1 MKKFIKLTVFVIM
14 CLVISV
20 WGIAASALDINVTP
34 LDFDMDLLYGRNV
47 LEKMENG
54 EHLVDVYDTL
64 LQGIQTAKTDENGYI
79 NITMGVFD
87 LFDIDVTLEE
97 VDFVLLSLRY
107 DNPQLFWW
115 DHDEGT
121 RYSYFLDGEKKIVTS
136 LTIHSLYNTS
146 TDEGKAEF
154 DEAKNSFKEAA
165 DNLIKTADIKDGMS
179 EYEISLL
186 LHDAVVKHV
195 DYKAGSVND
204 HSAYGA
210 LIEKQSVCEGYAEL
224 YQYLL
229 YLCGI
234 QSHAVTGDAGGPHMW
249 NLVRIDG
256 EYYMSDPTHSEV
268 KDKPNVVSHE
278 YFNVTA
284 EKMRSEGRTFD
295 DNGYELPDCTATKA
309 NYYNHYFYNM
319 SNFKVQ
325 PNVENAI
332 TQLKYNGEARFH
344 YNGSGTYT
352 FDDFYSWAADND
364 NTIAKYFG
372 LNSWSL
378 GVSALKSEFV
388 MTISGIETIPLPEV
402 ANIPNIA
409 AICSDTGIT
418 VKPNS
423 AAGDVVICPVV
434 LGTTLSATDIQDILN
449 NTAVEVKEL
458 VNGKVVTGSKLD
470 YCDEE
475 AIIAVKGDIDLDGE
489 LSVFDANIAQKG
501 DSSFTAGYELQKM
514 VSDIDGNEITDATDA
529 QAIIDQIVS

>member
-1 MKKFIKLTVFVIM
+1 MKKFMKIIAFALICVVVSVFAVTV
-14 CLVISV
+14 S
-20 WGIAASALDINVTP
+20 AADIYDTSLP
-34 LDFDMDLLYGRNV
+34 YSKDLLYGRSA
-47 LEKMENG
+47 LAELENG
-54 EHLVDVYDTL
+54 NRHVELYDCIYK
-64 LQGIQTAKTDENGYI
+64 GIENRETEIDLKEFYMDFMLE
-79 NITMGVFD
+79 NITCGVVI
-87 LFDIDVTLEE
+87 LAY
-97 VDFVLLSLRY
+97 RY
-107 DNPQLFWW
+107 DNPQHFWV
-115 DHDEGT
+115 DYGKEDNFTVYYNSKGDC
-121 RYSYFLDGEKKIVTS
+121 YIKISYIDDVNKDTA
-136 LTIHSLYNTS
+136 
-146 TDEGKAEF
+146 KAEF
-154 DEAKNSFKEAA
+154 KAA
-165 DNLIKTADIKDGMS
+165 AEQLIIDAGVNNKMS
-179 EYEISLL
+179 QYEISLR
-186 LHDAVVKHV
+186 LHDAVVKYV

-210 LIEKQSVCEGYAEL
+210 LIEGESVCEGYAEL

-278 YFNVTA
+278 YFNVTT

-295 DNGYELPDCTATKA
+295 DNGYDLPDCTATKA
-309 NYYNHYFYNM
+309 YYYNNYFYNM

-344 YNGSGTYT
+344 YNGSGSYSFSAFGEWCSSNIGSIVAGLKFVEGTTQITYST
-352 FDDFYSWAADND
+352 LA
-364 NTIAKYFG
+364 
-372 LNSWSL
+372 L
-378 GVSALKSEFV
+378 GNEYIL
-388 MTISGIETIPLPEV
+388 TIPNVDTVEPPIIP
-402 ANIPNIA
+402 NIPNIA
-409 AICSDTGIT
+409 AVCCDTRIT

-423 AAGDVVICPVV
+423 VAGDVVICPVV
-434 LGTTLSATDIQDILN
+434 SGTTLSATDIQDLLN

-458 VNGKVVTGSKLD
+458 VDGKVVTGSKLD
-470 YCDEE
+470 YCGEE

-514 VSDIDGNEITDATDA
+514 VSDIDGNETTDATDA
-529 QAIIDQIVS
+529 QAIINQIVK